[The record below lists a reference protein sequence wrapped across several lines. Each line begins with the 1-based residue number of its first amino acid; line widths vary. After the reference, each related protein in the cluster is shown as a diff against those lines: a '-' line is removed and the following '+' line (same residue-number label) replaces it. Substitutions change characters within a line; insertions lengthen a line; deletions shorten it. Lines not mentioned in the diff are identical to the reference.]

1 MIRLVEFLVLFIG
14 APILMAV
21 LLPQGWLFPVLLG
34 MMVAGMVLL
43 HLTPGFHWR
52 DLWRGWRAVRLPVV
66 VLVAVVTFVTGYAV
80 LSVSAPGALF
90 ALVKARPEFMLVIA
104 LFYPFL
110 SALPQEL
117 LFRVLYFRRYGAVLP
132 RGTAGLV
139 LNAALFSFGHLMYWS
154 WVVAGMTFFGGLI
167 FAWAYEVK
175 RSFPLAFVLHSVA
188 GVVLFALGMG
198 VYFYSGNVVR
208 PF

>member
-1 MIRLVEFLVLFIG
+1 MIRLIEFLVLFIG

-21 LLPQGWLFPVLLG
+21 FLPQGWLFPVLLT
-34 MMVAGMVLL
+34 MMVVGMVLL

-52 DLWRGWRAVRLPVV
+52 ALLRGWGAVRLPVV
-66 VLVAVVTFVTGYAV
+66 LLVVVVTFVTGYAV

-132 RGTAGLV
+132 NGRLGLV
-139 LNAALFSFGHLMYWS
+139 LNAGLFSFGHLMYWS

-167 FAWAYEVK
+167 FAWAYEV
-175 RSFPLAFVLHSVA
+175 RGSFPLAFVLHSVA